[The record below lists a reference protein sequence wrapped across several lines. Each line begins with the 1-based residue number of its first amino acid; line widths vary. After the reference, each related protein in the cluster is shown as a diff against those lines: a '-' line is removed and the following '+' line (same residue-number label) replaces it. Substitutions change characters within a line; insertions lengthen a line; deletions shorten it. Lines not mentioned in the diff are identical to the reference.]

1 MVHIVFIP
9 VSLKWKK
16 TAGNQTSEMCQA
28 LAGLWAETRRDEG
41 KRMEIKTLGVMS
53 DLFTSISSGHAGC
66 DPCQR
71 VVGLGGDGARRSE
84 TTHVPKA
91 RPGSVS
97 VL

>member
-1 MVHIVFIP
+1 M
-9 VSLKWKK
+9 SG
-16 TAGNQTSEMCQA
+16 AQQCGQTLIRS
-28 LAGLWAETRRDEG
+28 RRKNKDSH
-41 KRMEIKTLGVMS
+41 VMS

-71 VVGLGGDGARRSE
+71 VVGLGGDGGEGSPGTA
-84 TTHVPKA
+84 HVPKA

>member
-1 MVHIVFIP
+1 MAKQQAK
-9 VSLKWKK
+9 SRWKQEK
-16 TAGNQTSEMCQA
+16 KVKDGNKDS
-28 LAGLWAETRRDEG
+28 
-41 KRMEIKTLGVMS
+41 GVMS

>member
-1 MVHIVFIP
+1 MCTE
-9 VSLKWKK
+9 VSLRRVSG
-16 TAGNQTSEMCQA
+16 AQQCGQTHVRS
-28 LAGLWAETRRDEG
+28 RRKNKDSH
-41 KRMEIKTLGVMS
+41 VMS

-71 VVGLGGDGARRSE
+71 VVGLGGDGGEGSPGTA
-84 TTHVPKA
+84 HVPKA